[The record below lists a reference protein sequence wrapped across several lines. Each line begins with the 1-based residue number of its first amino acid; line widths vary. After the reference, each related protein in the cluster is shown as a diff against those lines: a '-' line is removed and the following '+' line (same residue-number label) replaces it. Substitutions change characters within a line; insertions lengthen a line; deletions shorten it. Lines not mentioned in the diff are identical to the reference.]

1 MKKLNF
7 RIGST
12 NHITVKAKI
21 NGFKGLF
28 IVDTGASNTCISKEA
43 IECFK
48 LELADSN
55 VNASGAGSNINT
67 WQSYNN
73 HFEIQGLEIYDLD
86 LIIMDMSHI
95 NETLLKCDEMPVHG
109 IIGADILMHFKCSI
123 NYKTGN
129 MYFYN

>member
-1 MKKLNF
+1 MKKVKF

-28 IVDTGASNTCISKEA
+28 IVDTGASSTCVSKEA

-48 LELADSN
+48 LQLEDIN
-55 VNASGAGSNINT
+55 INASGAGSNINT
-67 WQSYNN
+67 QQSYNN

-109 IIGADILMHFKCSI
+109 IIGADILIHFKSSI
-123 NYKTGN
+123 NYKTGTL
-129 MYFYN
+129 YFYN